1 MKRTSSVKL
10 RRKEAGTWLKG
21 LRGQAGLTQTELAGR
36 LGFKYY
42 PFISQVE
49 NGHGRVPTG
58 KMEAWAQTLG
68 VDPSHFAKKL
78 ISFYEPE
85 LHRLLSALPALGF
98 RRNRTPRSATL
109 PARPSPRTDSI
120 LGISRLDVTKK
131 IEPAMAEPVAVLSAF
146 GPQLAS
152 LR

>member
-1 MKRTSSVKL
+1 MKRTSSLKL

-21 LRGQAGLTQTELAGR
+21 LRGQAGLTQMELAGR

-85 LHRLLSALPALGF
+85 LHRLLYKVKSCQ
-98 RRNRTPRSATL
+98 S
-109 PARPSPRTDSI
+109 
-120 LGISRLDVTKK
+120 
-131 IEPAMAEPVAVLSAF
+131 
-146 GPQLAS
+146 
-152 LR
+152 

>member
-1 MKRTSSVKL
+1 MAPPIQKLLEDNLHYDSLVTMKRTSSVKL
-10 RRKEAGTWLKG
+10 RRKQAGTWLKG

-49 NGHGRVPTG
+49 NGFGRVPTE

-85 LHRLLSALPALGF
+85 LHRLLYKVKSCQ
-98 RRNRTPRSATL
+98 S
-109 PARPSPRTDSI
+109 
-120 LGISRLDVTKK
+120 
-131 IEPAMAEPVAVLSAF
+131 
-146 GPQLAS
+146 
-152 LR
+152 